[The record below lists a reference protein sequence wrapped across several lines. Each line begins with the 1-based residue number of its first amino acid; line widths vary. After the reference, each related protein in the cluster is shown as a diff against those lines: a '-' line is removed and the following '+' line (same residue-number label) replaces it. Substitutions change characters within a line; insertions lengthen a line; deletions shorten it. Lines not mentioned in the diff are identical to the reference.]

1 MAENRSKSR
10 DAWHESFR
18 GTIGSAMVNSPT
30 GPTGGELFGYDGLTQ
45 DYLGRQPS
53 NLNPLLPTY
62 FQFSMKRC
70 PTVTYFCQSANLP
83 GLNIDTI
90 PQPTRFVDI
99 PHAPGVPD
107 FEDLTINF
115 VVDETL
121 KNWLE
126 IYRWMRATTT
136 SKDVTEITDTDEHYT
151 DATLTI
157 LNSAMVPRIRVAFE
171 NMFPTSLSSLEFD
184 STTTAPEALIG
195 TATFTYTTYEITEL
209 S

>member
-1 MAENRSKSR
+1 MAKARFKQR
-10 DAWHESFR
+10 DAWHESSR
-18 GTIGSAMVNSPT
+18 GVIGSAMVNSPT
-30 GPTGGELFGYDGLTQ
+30 GPTGGDLFGYDGLTQ
-45 DYLGRQPS
+45 DYLTRQPN

-83 GLNIDTI
+83 GLNVEAI
-90 PQPTRFVDI
+90 PQPTRFRSI
-99 PHAPGVPD
+99 PHSAGVPD

-121 KNWLE
+121 TNWLE
-126 IYRWMRATTT
+126 IYEWMRSTTT
-136 SKDVTEITDTDEHYT
+136 AKDGTEITDAEEHYT

-157 LNSAMVPRIRVAFE
+157 LNSAMLPKIRVSFE
-171 NMFPTSLSSLEFD
+171 NLLPLSLSSIEFD
-184 STTTAPEALIG
+184 STTTVPEALIG
-195 TATFTYTTYEITEL
+195 TATFTYTTYEITKL